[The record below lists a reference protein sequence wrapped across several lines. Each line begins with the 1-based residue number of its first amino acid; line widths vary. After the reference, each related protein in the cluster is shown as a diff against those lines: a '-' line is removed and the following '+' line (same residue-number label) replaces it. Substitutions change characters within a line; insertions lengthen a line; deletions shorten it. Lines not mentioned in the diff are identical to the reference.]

1 MSASPPSPPAHID
14 PAQLQQFV
22 QQQVAQQVA
31 QRIAQFELQMQQQQ
45 QQAAANVQS
54 KIPTKPPSME
64 LFSGAIGPNG
74 FPVDDFIRRANKQI
88 AHYPEEFRT
97 DDAKIRFAVEW
108 LDKDALTWWENEDH
122 AAINTWDA
130 FVTAIRARYRPQLVE
145 EVARQKLRAL
155 TQRGRVTTYID
166 EYLRLLERIPG
177 RSEAD
182 KIFDFKQGLDRA
194 LAAKVNDGRPQTL
207 KEAIQLAV
215 ASEPYLYTRINTSA
229 SQRVFSRGNGSS
241 SSSGPTPMELHAVEA
256 RDQVFL
262 EPSPD
267 REQDPLITA
276 MQSKIDALEQRLM
289 AMHHSAS
296 RGGAPAKKS
305 GGKSN
310 LVPGRTAEDIARMRK
325 ENVCFRCGKQGHFKN
340 ACPLNA

>member
-1 MSASPPSPPAHID
+1 MSSSSPVHPQPVD

-31 QRIAQFELQMQQQQ
+31 QRMAQFEAQVQLQH
-45 QQAAANVQS
+45 QQAAAAMQT
-54 KIPTKPPSME
+54 KLPTKPPSME

-88 AHYPEEFRT
+88 AHYPDDFKT
-97 DDAKIRFAVEW
+97 DAAKIRFAVEW

-122 AAINTWDA
+122 SAIVTWDA
-130 FVTAIRARYRPQLVE
+130 FVAAIRARYRPQLAE
-145 EVARQKLRAL
+145 EVARQKLREL
-155 TQRGRVTTYID
+155 KQRGRVTTYID
-166 EYLRLLERIPG
+166 EYLRLLGRIPG

-215 ASEPYLYTRINTSA
+215 ASEPYIYARSNMSSNNRPYFRA
-229 SQRVFSRGNGSS
+229 NGVS
-241 SSSGPTPMELHAVEA
+241 SSSGSAPMELHAMEA
-256 RDQVFL
+256 GDQ

-267 REQDPLITA
+267 QEHDPAVRA

-289 AMHHSAS
+289 AMHHSAP
-296 RGGAPAKKS
+296 RGGHPAKKS
-305 GGKSN
+305 SGKSN
-310 LVPGRTAEDIARMRK
+310 HVPGRTAEDIARMRK
-325 ENVCFRCGKQGHFKN
+325 ENVCFRCGKPGHFKN